1 MQLGIT
7 SQLDGLGPEDA
18 KDLWFQA
25 DIDGDGV
32 VNYEE
37 FMVNFKPVMCLMPT
51 FFKEVYL

>member
-51 FFKEVYL
+51 FFKELYL